1 MRRVKNMYGEEILEV
16 VNEYLRNSQA
26 EYALMIDGEGGAGKT
41 YFFKHSLPELIEYAN
56 NGKMKRRKCAYVSL
70 YNQYSRKMMEVI

>member
-1 MRRVKNMYGEEILEV
+1 MYGEEILEV

-56 NGKMKRRKCAYVSL
+56 NGKMKIRK
-70 YNQYSRKMMEVI
+70 